1 MNKGPCCVPRGEGGS
16 PSLLSHCGGRAEP
29 RDGAEGRAG
38 VLQAR
43 SPHGPRQHVARTGRT
58 AQGFQHIPCLP
69 HSTRT
74 GHTRGRRSLG
84 RRIRGGRRTQSMRGG
99 APRGETAQTHRPRGR
114 AAHAAGFRVHFV
126 SGGLPEPSVSSG
138 FCQSHARKMQA
149 SAGLLRGPAG
159 LRQRTQPL
167 RAPAPTSLDADRKC
181 DFPETGRGGRGRR
194 GVAAGRT
201 RPHAVS
207 HLHRPPRPGQ
217 ASGAR
222 EGEGSG

>member
-1 MNKGPCCVPRGEGGS
+1 MHTPCSDTEKPRHMNKGPCCVPRGEGGS

-149 SAGLLRGPAG
+149 SERPPAWTGGASAEDPTPPSPGAHISRRGPY
-159 LRQRTQPL
+159 
-167 RAPAPTSLDADRKC
+167 
-181 DFPETGRGGRGRR
+181 
-194 GVAAGRT
+194 V
-201 RPHAVS
+201 
-207 HLHRPPRPGQ
+207 
-217 ASGAR
+217 
-222 EGEGSG
+222 

>member
-1 MNKGPCCVPRGEGGS
+1 MHTPCSDTEKPRHMNKGPCCVPRGEGGS

-99 APRGETAQTHRPRGR
+99 APSRRNSADPPPAGTGSTRSWFQGALRLRRAPRALR
-114 AAHAAGFRVHFV
+114 QQRV
-126 SGGLPEPSVSSG
+126 LPVTCEED
-138 FCQSHARKMQA
+138 
-149 SAGLLRGPAG
+149 AGLGTASCVDRRGFGRGPHPSEP
-159 LRQRTQPL
+159 R
-167 RAPAPTSLDADRKC
+167 
-181 DFPETGRGGRGRR
+181 
-194 GVAAGRT
+194 
-201 RPHAVS
+201 RPH
-207 HLHRPPRPGQ
+207 L
-217 ASGAR
+217 
-222 EGEGSG
+222 

>member
-29 RDGAEGRAG
+29 RDGVEGRAG

-99 APRGETAQTHRPRGR
+99 PPEAKQRRPTARGDGQHTQLVSGCTSSQAGSPSPPSAAGSASHMRGRCRPRN
-114 AAHAAGFRVHFV
+114 
-126 SGGLPEPSVSSG
+126 
-138 FCQSHARKMQA
+138 
-149 SAGLLRGPAG
+149 GLLRGPAG

-167 RAPAPTSLDADRKC
+167 RAPVPTSLDADRKC